1 MLAIAR
7 HRGHRQDRY
16 GIGPPPAA
24 KCSRDRSTT
33 NTRQAAQEDHVT
45 NPFEDENGVYH
56 VLVNEEGQHSL
67 WPSFVEVPAGWTVVH
82 ASDTRAACLEF
93 INQHWTDMRPKS
105 LIEAMK
111 QSSGSGH
118 AEENP
123 SPAATIEPNDN
134 VANWDNNTRH

>member
-1 MLAIAR
+1 M
-7 HRGHRQDRY
+7 
-16 GIGPPPAA
+16 
-24 KCSRDRSTT
+24 
-33 NTRQAAQEDHVT
+33 T

-67 WPSFVEVPAGWTVVH
+67 WPSFVEVPAGWTIVH

-111 QSSGSGH
+111 QSSGSGR
-118 AEENP
+118 AQENP
-123 SPAATIEPNDN
+123 SPAAAIEPTGN